1 MLSHRNATTSVCHSH
16 TTDLPQTLAMAD
28 IVVAAIGRPRFVKGE
43 WLKPGSTV
51 IDVGI
56 NRTEDG
62 RLCGDVDFE
71 GAMGRVGA
79 ITPVPGGIG
88 PLTVAM
94 LASNLWKAFLHSTS

>member
-1 MLSHRNATTSVCHSH
+1 MLSQRNATVSVCHSH
-16 TTDLPQTLAMAD
+16 TTDLPQMLAMAD
-28 IVVAAIGRPRFVKGE
+28 IVVAAVGKPKFVKSE

-56 NRTEDG
+56 NRAADG
-62 RLCGDVDFE
+62 RLCGDIDFE
-71 GAMGRVGA
+71 GAVGRVGA

-94 LASNLWKAFLHSTS
+94 LASNLWKAFLHSLS